1 MLSDSLTST
10 TLNDSEVAEAALQQM
25 GENETFEERFAE
37 FVVNNYK
44 PAYFYSD
51 LPADWDRSIEN
62 GSTIGINDF
71 SMPGAN

>member
-10 TLNDSEVAEAALQQM
+10 TLNDSEVVEAALQQM

-44 PAYFYSD
+44 PA
-51 LPADWDRSIEN
+51 
-62 GSTIGINDF
+62 
-71 SMPGAN
+71 